1 MTYHQK
7 SLLYT
12 MQLEYLYRDLKK
24 LLQYVLMLSFLKLV
38 FKRLKKSN
46 TMYNIFNIW
55 WIQQISLFELFGE
68 QYWLVLGGGRIFI
81 LDTSFSLIA
90 LHWFEA
96 FFLRL
101 ADRG

>member
-1 MTYHQK
+1 
-7 SLLYT
+7 
-12 MQLEYLYRDLKK
+12 MQLEYLNRDLKK

-68 QYWLVLGGGRIFI
+68 QYWLVLGGGRIII

-96 FFLRL
+96 FFY
-101 ADRG
+101 D

>member
-1 MTYHQK
+1 MTYYQK

-68 QYWLVLGGGRIFI
+68 QYWLVLGGGRIIHPGYI
-81 LDTSFSLIA
+81 LFLNSFTLV
-90 LHWFEA
+90 
-96 FFLRL
+96 
-101 ADRG
+101 